1 MKEAFRALFRFSR
14 MERIGIIGLSIVLL
28 FLVVLNISLRKWL
41 KAEQPNPALL
51 ASMQQDYQAWLAQQ
65 EGNNAS
71 FTNDLSTPSGA
82 AFSLFPFD
90 PNTLDSAG
98 FVQLG
103 MTPKAI
109 KGLLNWRNK
118 GKHFYKPED
127 LKPLYNLPEE
137 TYLRIA
143 PFIRIAA
150 SASDNRF
157 ARNSPSSREPIPDFI
172 ELNTADSSLLD
183 RAINGVGAVLAHKIV
198 ARRTALGGYYKYEQ
212 LLEVYKFP
220 DTTFNKIKARLHL
233 DASRVRKI
241 SLNTATVEQL
251 SAHPYIG
258 EKTAK
263 NILLYR
269 EGIKSYESVGQLRQV
284 PLMTEE
290 NYRKIAPYCS
300 VE

>member
-14 MERIGIIGLSIVLL
+14 MERLGIIVLSFLIL
-28 FLVVLNISLRKWL
+28 FVVVVQVFLRKL
-41 KAEQPNPALL
+41 IKPETPNPARI
-51 ASMQQDYQAWLAQQ
+51 AAMQDDYKSWLAQQ
-65 EGNNAS
+65 ESNNPNFVAYP
-71 FTNDLSTPSGA
+71 NALSGA

-98 FVQLG
+98 FVRLG
-103 MTPKAI
+103 MPQKAI
-109 KGLLNWRNK
+109 KGLLNWRSK

-137 TYLRIA
+137 VYTRLA
-143 PFIRIAA
+143 PFISIAA
-150 SASDNRF
+150 KDADNRF
-157 ARNSPSSREPIPDFI
+157 AKNNPFSREPIPDFI
-172 ELNTADSSLLD
+172 ELNAADSALLD
-183 RAINGVGAVLAHKIV
+183 RGINGVGAVLAHKIV
-198 ARRTALGGYYKYEQ
+198 ARRTALGGFVNHEQ

-233 DASRVRKI
+233 DVSKIRKI
-241 SLNTATVEQL
+241 ALNTATLEQL

-258 EKTAK
+258 EKIAK

-269 EGIKSYESVGQLRQV
+269 EGIKSYQSVGQIREV

-290 NYRKIAPYCS
+290 SFRKIAPYCS
-300 VE
+300 VD